1 MTLYS
6 LNLTVPASTG
16 RDSAVVRDVRVDKQL
31 IDRATVF
38 IDPGSNG
45 EVNVQIQS
53 GEALLIP
60 AIEGDPIT
68 KPGQTGPVTIDRRL
82 PGVPNEV
89 TVRAWAPNADFSHE
103 VIAQVVTEE
112 EEDEARDVRIVDAA
126 RSPPER
132 RETPTPEDIMSAG
145 GDE

>member
-1 MTLYS
+1 MTLYA

-16 RDSAVVRDVRVDKQL
+16 RDNSVARTVEVDKQL
-31 IDRATVF
+31 VDRATVF

-68 KPGQTGPVTIDRRL
+68 KPGQTGPVTIDKRL

-89 TVRAWAPNADFSHE
+89 TVRAWAPAADFSHE
-103 VIAQVVTEE
+103 VIVQIVTEE
-112 EEDEARDVRIVDAA
+112 EREDVSDVRIVG
-126 RSPPER
+126 RGRQGTRGRP
-132 RETPTPEDIMSAG
+132 TPTPEDIMSAG